1 VWLVRACSLLPPH
14 FEADFKDSITG
25 TKETLNSS
33 PRSVSRIL
41 NSLLG
46 REEEAKGQPH
56 FFFKEAEL
64 RPDPLLGQT
73 KKSISPLIFEQA
85 NFKSIS
91 PLEPGLSESEPK
103 GGGTGQLL
111 ASY

>member
-1 VWLVRACSLLPPH
+1 MWLVRACSRPPH
-14 FEADFKDSITG
+14 FEDDFKHSITE

-33 PRSVSRIL
+33 PRSVSLRL

-73 KKSISPLIFEQA
+73 KKSISPLIFKQA

-91 PLEPGLSESEPK
+91 PLYPSLSKSRAM

-111 ASY
+111 ASN